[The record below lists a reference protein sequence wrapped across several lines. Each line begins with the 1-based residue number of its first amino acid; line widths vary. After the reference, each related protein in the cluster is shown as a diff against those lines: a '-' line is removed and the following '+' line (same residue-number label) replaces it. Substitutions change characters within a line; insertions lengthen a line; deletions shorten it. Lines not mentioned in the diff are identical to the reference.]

1 MPFEF
6 GQVLVFMLLAVGFV
20 VGAFTLQRLVAPR
33 VPHFDK
39 GEIYECGERPIG
51 DAWFNFNP
59 RFYIIALIFVVFDVE
74 IALTFPVAVVF
85 RAWRE
90 AGIGLVAFT
99 ELMVFVA
106 VLLAGLAYVWKKG
119 DLEWVKKIRYEPS
132 SGRAMP
138 PVTPSNDATTKAAR
152 V

>member
-1 MPFEF
+1 MPFDF
-6 GQVLVFMLLAVGFV
+6 AQVLIFMLLALGFV
-20 VGAFTLQRLVAPR
+20 VGALTLQRLVAPKI
-33 VPHFDK
+33 PAADK

-59 RFYIIALIFVVFDVE
+59 RFYIVALIFVVFDVE

-85 RAWRE
+85 KAWTRANF
-90 AGIGLVAFT
+90 GGPAFV
-99 ELMVFVA
+99 ELMVFVL

-119 DLEWVKKIRYEPS
+119 DLEWIKRL
-132 SGRAMP
+132 R
-138 PVTPSNDATTKAAR
+138 NDAPKSTP

>member
-1 MPFEF
+1 MPFDF
-6 GQVLVFMLLAVGFV
+6 GQVLVFMVIAIGFV
-20 VGAFTLQRLVAPR
+20 VGALTLQRLVAPR
-33 VPHFDK
+33 FPNADK

-85 RAWRE
+85 RAWNE
-90 AGIGLVAFT
+90 AGVGYVAFL

-106 VLLAGLAYVWKKG
+106 VLLAGLAYVWRKG
-119 DLEWVKKIRYEPS
+119 DLEWIKKFRTRE
-132 SGRAMP
+132 GEEVAVP
-138 PVTPSNDATTKAAR
+138 PTTAQQPGT
-152 V
+152 